1 MCKYCIKYILP
12 IVSTHATRFT
22 ITNLGKLSIIY
33 VLQHFRNTDA
43 KWCKIIQNDKQ
54 SSACQLFVYA
64 SKMSLIT
71 MNLIYNLGTFNYFY
85 L

>member
-1 MCKYCIKYILP
+1 MF
-12 IVSTHATRFT
+12 THATRFT
-22 ITNLGKLSIIY
+22 ITNLGEVSIIY
-33 VLQHFRNTDA
+33 VLQHFRNTVV
-43 KWCKIIQNDKQ
+43 KSFQNRDKQ
-54 SSACQLFVYA
+54 SSAFQLFVYA